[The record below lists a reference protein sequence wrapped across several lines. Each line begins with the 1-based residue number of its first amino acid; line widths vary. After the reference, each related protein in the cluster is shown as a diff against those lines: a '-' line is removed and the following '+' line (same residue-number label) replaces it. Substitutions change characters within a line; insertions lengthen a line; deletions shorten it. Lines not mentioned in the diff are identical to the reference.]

1 MNTDLELNDEGLRFG
16 YVPHVVDIGDSQHGA
31 VYVLQWTSNGG
42 EEGDFH
48 NGNRTEM
55 GEIKMGIKKKKLEKK
70 KIFAQITFWD
80 FVGVIYG
87 YLEMY
92 KCE

>member
-1 MNTDLELNDEGLRFG
+1 
-16 YVPHVVDIGDSQHGA
+16 
-31 VYVLQWTSNGG
+31 
-42 EEGDFH
+42 
-48 NGNRTEM
+48 M